1 MLMKVNL
8 VGSTEPK
15 IIGIDNLEEFIAYC
29 AKVSNPQ
36 FQNDFTNSKKLLSYL
51 IEHKHWSPFE
61 MASIT
66 LEIETTR
73 DIARQ
78 VLRHRSFS
86 FQEFSQRYKEV
97 SAIENP
103 FVVREARYQD
113 NKNRQDSVE
122 LNMDRPYDRD
132 IDRSWRLKQQQLNH
146 ETKMVYQWALDN
158 GIAKEV
164 ARSILP
170 EGNTV
175 SRLYM
180 QGNVRSWIHY
190 IELRSGN
197 GTQKE
202 HMLLAH
208 ECARA
213 IAPVFPMITQFITES
228 KEAH

>member
-1 MLMKVNL
+1 MKVNL

-15 IIGIDNLEEFIAYC
+15 IVGIDNLEEFIAYC

-132 IDRSWRLKQQQLNH
+132 IDRAWRSKQQQLNH
-146 ETKMVYQWALDN
+146 ETKIAYRWALDN

-164 ARSILP
+164 ARAILP